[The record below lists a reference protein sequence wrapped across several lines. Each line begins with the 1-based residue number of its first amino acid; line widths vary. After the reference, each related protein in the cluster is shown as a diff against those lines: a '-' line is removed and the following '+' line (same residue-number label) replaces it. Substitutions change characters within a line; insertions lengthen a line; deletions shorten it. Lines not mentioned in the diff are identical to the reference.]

1 MKRQQY
7 ITAVVCAAAMALAAG
22 CGVAIKDTAGIK
34 KYFEDQGSAE
44 ILAIKIKA
52 NTPDKN
58 SADYKNAERL
68 YDRAAGVGNGWT
80 SGIVFDAETKRQ
92 VNVSV
97 KDYANSNGGKALVQF
112 LALGGPTTITT
123 LSFDPV
129 TTAAIANFVMALIDK
144 IEQQNNQRVEL
155 VVKQLEQ
162 EFSRSRWTTFEN
174 TTVQWIDEKYKFKNV
189 GK

>member
-1 MKRQQY
+1 MKRKQY

-34 KYFEDQGSAE
+34 KYFEDQGIAE
-44 ILAIKIKA
+44 ILAIEIKA
-52 NTPDKN
+52 NMPDKN
-58 SADYKNAERL
+58 SADYKNAEKL
-68 YDRAAGVGNGWT
+68 YNRAAGVGNGWT
-80 SGIVFDAETKRQ
+80 SGIVFDARNKRQ

-97 KDYANSNGGKALVQF
+97 KDYTNSDPGKALVQF
-112 LALGGPTTITT
+112 LALGRPTTK
-123 LSFDPV
+123 SFDPV
-129 TTAAIANFVMALIDK
+129 TTAVIANFVMALIDK

-174 TTVQWIDEKYKFKNV
+174 TTVQWIDEKYKFKNF